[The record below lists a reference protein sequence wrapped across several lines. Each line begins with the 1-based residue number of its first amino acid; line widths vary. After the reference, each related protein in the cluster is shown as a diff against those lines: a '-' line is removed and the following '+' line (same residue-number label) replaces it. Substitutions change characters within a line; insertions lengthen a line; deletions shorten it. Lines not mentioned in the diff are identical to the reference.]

1 MEKQHCQL
9 ITNVYL
15 IKIIIICNWQ
25 YTVYTLQWYKQNVDI
40 NDDKNNY
47 IILNH
52 LIVCFY
58 SSKL

>member
-15 IKIIIICNWQ
+15 IKLLFICIWQ
-25 YTVYTLQWYKQNVDI
+25 HTVYIVQCYKQNVDI

-47 IILNH
+47 IKPPQ
-52 LIVCFY
+52 CFFY